1 MINGLPWM
9 KNVSEIPR
17 MNLDE
22 SRSDRNEAGS
32 NTRWENDP
40 QILKSSEIEFGSMR
54 MYQVS
59 LQMSMGALWCSC
71 SFPSTKLR

>member
-9 KNVSEIPR
+9 KNGSEIPR

-32 NTRWENDP
+32 NTRWENDS
-40 QILKSSEIEFGSMR
+40 QILKSSEIEFGSIR

-59 LQMSMGALWCSC
+59 LQMSTGALVP
-71 SFPSTKLR
+71 FQAPTKLR

>member
-40 QILKSSEIEFGSMR
+40 QILKSSEIEFCSIR

-59 LQMSMGALWCSC
+59 LQMSMLYGALVP
-71 SFPSTKLR
+71 FQAQN

>member
-9 KNVSEIPR
+9 KNGSEIPR

-32 NTRWENDP
+32 NTRWENDTD
-40 QILKSSEIEFGSMR
+40 LEIF
-54 MYQVS
+54 
-59 LQMSMGALWCSC
+59 
-71 SFPSTKLR
+71 